1 MTTLKWV
8 VAIFVLFG
16 AIDVCV
22 VRARMAAPPTV
33 EAQPTITAKPRADSV
48 IRTSAASLLAA
59 VRQSAAE
66 EAVRINQ
73 QSLLEYMNDKRNV
86 DAQYGGRRVLVTGT
100 ATGVFVPSAEERQQV
115 ERASSFITMGGP
127 SPRSVLDTLTMP
139 GITAASKAGRTFERS
154 VAVGEQVTL
163 LCTFDHG
170 DANVISLLDCTLD
183 GKSYPANSDAVTL
196 PDNPV
201 LPVLHGDLAKLPGS
215 GGYADDAPAPPKYD
229 VDKILRSIDEPVGYP
244 ASYGLER
251 IGGDVSAPVALNN
264 VEAQYSEEAR
274 AMRLEGVAM
283 VQMIVDAQGMPRKP
297 RLVRGLGHGLD
308 EAALAAVQQYQFR
321 PAWKRGVGAVPVLI
335 TVEVN
340 FRLYQ

>member
-8 VAIFVLFG
+8 VAIFLVFG
-16 AIDVCV
+16 VIDVCV

-48 IRTSAASLLAA
+48 IRTSAVSLLAA

-66 EAVRINQ
+66 ESVRINQ

-86 DAQYGGRRVLVTGT
+86 GAQYDGRRVLVTGT

-127 SPRSVLDTLTMP
+127 QPRSVLDTLTMP

-170 DANVISLLDCTLD
+170 DANVISLLDCTLA
-183 GKSYPANSDAVTL
+183 GKAYPTNSGAVT
-196 PDNPV
+196 
-201 LPVLHGDLAKLPGS
+201 LHGDLAKLPVS
-215 GGYADDAPAPPKYD
+215 ADAAPAPPKYD
-229 VDKILRSIDEPVGYP
+229 VDKILRSIDDEPDRPAAAPPSQAALYP

-264 VEAQYSEEAR
+264 VEAQYSDEAR

-283 VQMIVDAQGMPRKP
+283 VQMIVDAQGMARKP

-308 EAALAAVQQYQFR
+308 EAALAAVQRYQFR

-340 FRLYQ
+340 FRLY